1 MIKDFI
7 ETYYMNIRRKTI
19 VSSIWFALEVVGI
32 FIVIQLIRFVIG
44 NLDAFY
50 SGLSLILI
58 ASALFLTAYL
68 VARRKD
74 LRSRKP
80 NTKTFTKLLS

>member
-1 MIKDFI
+1 
-7 ETYYMNIRRKTI
+7 MNIRRKTI

-80 NTKTFTKLLS
+80 NTKTFTKLLG

>member
-1 MIKDFI
+1 
-7 ETYYMNIRRKTI
+7 MNINKR
-19 VSSIWFALEVVGI
+19 SFSNSIWFSLEVIGI
-32 FIVIQLIRFVIG
+32 FLLIQLIRFIIG

-58 ASALFLTAYL
+58 ASVLFLTAFL
-68 VARRKD
+68 IAKRKD

-80 NTKTFTKLLS
+80 STKTFTGLLS